1 MSTSLHYSFTFYHL
15 ALILKQKI
23 SEFQAWMERVIL
35 HNETVEYHA
44 NIESL
49 ILLLR
54 SLTQIE
60 PPQQMSPMPERTL
73 KLGAV
78 ELAQLLEFQDVE
90 LDKPPVLQ
98 RILRV
103 LEKHKA
109 VANEAALSDLKQLIV
124 LYASRLDHPDVPPVA
139 AAPSETTNDS
149 DANAATTA
157 AAAGVAGSLSV
168 EPYLPQAEGIVTQYE
183 ARSIFTRYCATAENP
198 QLTARYWLEP
208 LPIEVIEDMDEPLY
222 ERIAC
227 DLTDLAN
234 ACLNPDINVSG
245 DCKRVL
251 NLSGSPQSN
260 REMTPTAS
268 CFRTRRVEVEPAT
281 GRPEKKMFVSS
292 VRGRGFARPPPSRGD
307 LFRSRPPNTSRPPS
321 LHVDDFL
328 ALETCG
334 AQPTGPTGYNK
345 IPSMLRGSRVGRNRG
360 SRISA
365 AAAYR

>member
-1 MSTSLHYSFTFYHL
+1 M
-15 ALILKQKI
+15 ALTLKHKI
-23 SEFQAWMERVIL
+23 SEFQAWMERVIH

-44 NIESL
+44 NLESL

-60 PPQQMSPMPERTL
+60 PPQSMSPMPKRTL
-73 KLGAV
+73 KLGAA
-78 ELAQLLEFQDVE
+78 ELAQLLDFQIVP

-103 LEKHKA
+103 LDKYKA
-109 VANEAALSDLKQLIV
+109 KANEAAVNDLKQLV
-124 LYASRLDHPDVPPVA
+124 LLNVSRLDHADVPPVA
-139 AAPSETTNDS
+139 TAPNVSTNES
-149 DANAATTA
+149 DANAATTGGA
-157 AAAGVAGSLSV
+157 AAVATGPLSV
-168 EPYLPQAEGIVTQYE
+168 EPYFPQAEGIVTQYE
-183 ARSIFTRYCATAENP
+183 ARSIFTRFCATAENP

-208 LPIEVIEDMDEPLY
+208 MPIEMIQVSKY

-227 DLTDLAN
+227 DLTDLTN
-234 ACLNPDINVSG
+234 TCLNPDSKKPG
-245 DCKRVL
+245 DSKRVP

-260 REMTPTAS
+260 REMTPTAPS
-268 CFRTRRVEVEPAT
+268 CYRTRRVEVEPAT
-281 GRPEKKMFVSS
+281 GRPEKKVFVSS
-292 VRGRGFARPPPSRGD
+292 ARGRGFVRPPPLRGD
-307 LFRSRPPNTSRPPS
+307 SFRSRPPNTSRPPS

-345 IPSMLRGSRVGRNRG
+345 IPPMMRGGRVGRNRG
-360 SRISA
+360 SRVSA

>member
-1 MSTSLHYSFTFYHL
+1 
-15 ALILKQKI
+15 
-23 SEFQAWMERVIL
+23 MERVIH

-44 NIESL
+44 NLESL

-60 PPQQMSPMPERTL
+60 PPQPMSPMPKRTL

-78 ELAQLLEFQDVE
+78 ELAQLLDFQIVP

-103 LEKHKA
+103 LEKYKA
-109 VANEAALSDLKQLIV
+109 VANEAAVNDLKQLVI
-124 LYASRLDHPDVPPVA
+124 LNASRLDHVDVPPVA
-139 AAPSETTNDS
+139 TASNESTNES
-149 DANAATTA
+149 DANVATTGA
-157 AAAGVAGSLSV
+157 AAAVATGPLSV
-168 EPYLPQAEGIVTQYE
+168 EPYFPQAEGIVTQYE
-183 ARSIFTRYCATAENP
+183 ARSIFTRFCATAENP

-208 LPIEVIEDMDEPLY
+208 MPIEMIQVPMY

-234 ACLNPDINVSG
+234 TCLNPDLNQPG
-245 DCKRVL
+245 DSKRVL

-268 CFRTRRVEVEPAT
+268 CYRTRRVEVEPAT

-307 LFRSRPPNTSRPPS
+307 PFRSRPPNTSRPPS

-365 AAAYR
+365 AAAFR

>member
-1 MSTSLHYSFTFYHL
+1 
-15 ALILKQKI
+15 
-23 SEFQAWMERVIL
+23 MERVIL
-35 HNETVEYHA
+35 HNETVEYNA

-60 PPQQMSPMPERTL
+60 PPPAMSAMPHRTL
-73 KLGAV
+73 KLGAT
-78 ELAQLLEFQDVE
+78 ELAQLVEFQDIE
-90 LDKPPVLQ
+90 LAKPPVLS
-98 RILRV
+98 RILTV
-103 LEKHKA
+103 MEKHKA
-109 VANEAALSDLKQLIV
+109 VANEAALSDLKQLI
-124 LYASRLDHPDVPPVA
+124 LLQASKQEILAGTSTETPPEA
-139 AAPSETTNDS
+139 EGEANPSAS
-149 DANAATTA
+149 SCSA
-157 AAAGVAGSLSV
+157 SLTV

-183 ARSIFTRYCATAENP
+183 ARPIFTRFCATAENA
-198 QLTARYWLEP
+198 QLTARYWLDP
-208 LPIEVIEDMDEPLY
+208 LPIELIEDMNEPIY

-234 ACLNPDINVSG
+234 VCLNPDLNVAG
-245 DCKRVL
+245 DSKRVM

-260 REMTPTAS
+260 REMTPTAP

-365 AAAYR
+365 AAAFR